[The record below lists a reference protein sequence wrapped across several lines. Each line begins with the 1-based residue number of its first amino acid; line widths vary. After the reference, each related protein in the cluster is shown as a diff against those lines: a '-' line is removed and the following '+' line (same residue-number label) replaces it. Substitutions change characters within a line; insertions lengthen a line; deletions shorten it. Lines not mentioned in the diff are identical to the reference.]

1 MKKYYKEKINY
12 YGSLIN
18 TTAVALTE
26 LEGAPAGTS
35 YTSTL
40 SFETSGRYG
49 WNEGTFGSATYGYY
63 TWDIDFVIY

>member
-49 WNEGTFGSATYGYY
+49 
-63 TWDIDFVIY
+63 